1 MEMKQMVEPKER
13 GIRGEPKKLQ
23 GSGRKSYGILYNNF
37 FFLVTL
43 STIEFTNIV
52 IPTQSKFI
60 QNANHWNK
68 AWYNLHNNN

>member
-23 GSGRKSYGILYNNF
+23 GSGQKSYGILYNNL

-43 STIEFTNIV
+43 SMIEFTNIV
-52 IPTQSKFI
+52 IPTQS
-60 QNANHWNK
+60 
-68 AWYNLHNNN
+68 